1 MDFTS
6 WATLATAKNHFVAA
20 LTILVDLC
28 NGDGKKKNRLGPPSR
43 PSFRPSIKK
52 IEEKES
58 WQKTTCYS
66 AANVKKN
73 LWKLKNEKL
82 WGRLIP
88 SHEKVHPHREERRKK
103 RKKNRTDRAKLQEV
117 VTRPGRGWPLMNERQ
132 RIASPFSTL
141 RRVDRRS
148 MGSPSVTCW
157 SFFFLFFCFTHF
169 SSFP

>member
-43 PSFRPSIKK
+43 PSFCPSIKK

-73 LWKLKNEKL
+73 LWKLKNEKSCGVAL
-82 WGRLIP
+82 FRRMKKYIRTERSGGKRG
-88 SHEKVHPHREERRKK
+88 RRKGLTGQNY
-103 RKKNRTDRAKLQEV
+103 RKLLLGRAV
-117 VTRPGRGWPLMNERQ
+117 DGPWWMNGNVSRP
-132 RIASPFSTL
+132 PFPHWDVWIVAPWAV
-141 RRVDRRS
+141 RV
-148 MGSPSVTCW
+148 
-157 SFFFLFFCFTHF
+157 
-169 SSFP
+169 